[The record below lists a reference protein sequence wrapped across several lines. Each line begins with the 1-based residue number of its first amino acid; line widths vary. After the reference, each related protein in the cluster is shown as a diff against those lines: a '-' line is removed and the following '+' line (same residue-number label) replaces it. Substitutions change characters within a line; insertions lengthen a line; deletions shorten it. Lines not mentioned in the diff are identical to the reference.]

1 MMATTYTFKDNKY
14 TRWYYQLVDHR
25 RINKVPK
32 SVYSESH
39 HIIPESFYENRKREG
54 AKGWLPGNP
63 DARINK
69 VRLTAREHALCHW
82 LLIKMTCDDERANDL
97 MVYAFN
103 MMDVGGD
110 HMGRSTSAAIVRAYA
125 KNREVWAKNHSRI
138 MKKQFED
145 GREPWNKGKKLED
158 EKYKIGGRKNK
169 GRVKSQEEIV
179 QRVATMHSNG
189 NDKRSDE
196 TKALMSAWQ
205 KGVPKGPQSDE
216 HRKAIADG
224 VRGKPKAE
232 GHGDNVAKANIGN
245 ISVNKGGLEKKVKGV
260 VLQSFL
266 AAGWALGG
274 RPRKKKL
281 EA

>member
-1 MMATTYTFKDNKY
+1 MATQYNFNDNKY

-82 LLIKMTCDDERANDL
+82 LLIKMTSDDEQANDL

-103 MMDVGGD
+103 MMDVGGE

-145 GREPWNKGKKLED
+145 GRVVWNKGKKLED
-158 EKYKIGGRKNK
+158 EKYRVGGRKNK
-169 GRVKSQEEIV
+169 GRVHTDEENEAKRLRLLGKKQSKSTVE
-179 QRVATMHSNG
+179 
-189 NDKRSDE
+189 KRRASM
-196 TKALMSAWQ
+196 T
-205 KGVPKGPQSDE
+205 GF
-216 HRKAIADG
+216 
-224 VRGKPKAE
+224 VRGPMSEKEKLKRKMANIGGKKPE
-232 GHGDNVAKANIGN
+232 GHGSKVAEANRGV
-245 ISVNKGGLEKKVKGV
+245 ISINKNGVEKKVRDYE
-260 VLQSFL
+260 LQSWL
-266 AAGWALGG
+266 DDGWSLGG
-274 RPRKKKL
+274 KPRKKKV
-281 EA
+281 AV